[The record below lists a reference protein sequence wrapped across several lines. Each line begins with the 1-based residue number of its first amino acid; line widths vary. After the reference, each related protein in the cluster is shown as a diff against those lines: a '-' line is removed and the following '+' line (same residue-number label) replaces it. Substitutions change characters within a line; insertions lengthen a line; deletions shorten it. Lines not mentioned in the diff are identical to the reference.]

1 MSAPLRDEVW
11 LVLPCFN
18 EEARLRVDDLEAAV
32 RRRPWL
38 VLVLVDDGSTDG
50 TRALLQG
57 LVDRLPPGRAFVVHQ
72 ERNRGKGEA
81 VRRGLAE
88 ALSHGRAAVV
98 GFWDADLSAPL
109 QELDGLRSA
118 LGDADLVLGSR
129 VMVLGSRIERRLIR
143 HLGGRGVATLISL
156 LLGLPVYDTQCG
168 AKLLRVDDTLAELL
182 GRPFCSRWLFDVELL
197 ARWIRLHPGALHRIR
212 ERPLSRWRHTPG
224 SKLRPWEAVAAPVEL
239 LRIARAEGLLLHDAT
254 GRRRI

>member
-1 MSAPLRDEVW
+1 MSLSDREPLW

-18 EEARLRVDDLEAAV
+18 EETRLPVGDLEAALLA
-32 RRRPWL
+32 RPWL
-38 VLVLVDDGSTDG
+38 FLVLVDDGSTDG
-50 TRALLQG
+50 TGALLQG
-57 LVDRLPPGRAFVVHQ
+57 LADRLPAGRAIVVRLEQ
-72 ERNRGKGEA
+72 NQGKGEA
-81 VRRGLAE
+81 VRRGLTE
-88 ALSHGRAAVV
+88 ALATRRADVV